1 LAAVAGG
8 TSGSKLQPG
17 FSFQSGLLLLNLPA
31 VPADSNGTA
40 KEHKK
45 HIKEEIHP
53 GVSLEIAEADLK
65 KCGFKTT
72 MDPALRNS
80 LQTNVATTK

>member
-1 LAAVAGG
+1 M
-8 TSGSKLQPG
+8 
-17 FSFQSGLLLLNLPA
+17 LLLNLPA
-31 VPADSNGTA
+31 VPADSNGAA